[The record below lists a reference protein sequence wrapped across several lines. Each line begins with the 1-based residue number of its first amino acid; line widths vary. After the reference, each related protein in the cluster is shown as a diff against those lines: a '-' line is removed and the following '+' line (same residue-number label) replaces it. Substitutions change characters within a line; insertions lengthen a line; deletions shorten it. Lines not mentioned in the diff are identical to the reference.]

1 MDSITDIK
9 RRYDGKLVKGYD
21 EGLGYTDYK
30 SLCKCLAELKK
41 IGLNDPK
48 VKELYNSINAL
59 VLYLVKNGAASKF
72 SKQNREY
79 IKAHSLLLP
88 LAMVDSCDRAIDE
101 DDDSIFYFDF
111 DNDEEGKKKESIV
124 VKELSNGY
132 LLESQ
137 NINQKKCHDIIDYL
151 YFMHGFKLNDS
162 LELLCRVFKFQLPPD
177 KNTLFSWHK
186 VQEVA
191 DSYRKGVTYKGLPE
205 LIDNSRIAV
214 SNLQVFQGRKIKDI
228 YRERLEIID
237 RVSRGEF
244 DKEFEFKEPP
254 KVKLKK

>member
-1 MDSITDIK
+1 MESITDIK
-9 RRYDGKLVKGYD
+9 KRYEGKMVKGHD

-41 IGLNDPK
+41 IGLNDSK
-48 VKELYNSINAL
+48 VKELYNRINAL
-59 VLYLVKNGAASKF
+59 VEYLVKNGAASKF
-72 SKQNREY
+72 SKKTREY

-111 DNDEEGKKKESIV
+111 ENDENGKKKESIV
-124 VKELSNGY
+124 VKDLSNGY

-137 NINQKKCHDIIDYL
+137 NINKKECHDIIDYL

-162 LELLCRVFKFQLPPD
+162 LELLCRVYKFELPD
-177 KNTLFSWHK
+177 NKTLFSWHK
-186 VQEVA
+186 VQDVA
-191 DSYRKGVTYKGLPE
+191 DSYKKGVTYKGLPQ

-228 YRERLEIID
+228 YKERLEIID

-244 DKEFEFKEPP
+244 DKGFKFEEPP
-254 KVKLKK
+254 KVLLKK